1 MALPQQTM
9 PPSPALMHSTSVP
22 HVSHWNHFPSWLDTI
37 YLRSF
42 DWLRTGSLLLL
53 HRLVAAAKAAFAA
66 LGDDHLRAALRAL
79 ISLAHLVRHW
89 LSVLPEGYS
98 GGRHSDKPSG
108 EYSASVKRASTQ
120 PYSAVIVPV
129 MLLLCTWQR
138 KKCSPAERL
147 TSTVRLQGALQ
158 VSVSAIG
165 SSPFRFRENDAH
177 KY

>member
-1 MALPQQTM
+1 MGCIRSMALPQQTM

-22 HVSHWNHFPSWLDTI
+22 QVSHWNRFPSWLDTI

-98 GGRHSDKPSG
+98 GGRHSDRPSG
-108 EYSASVKRASTQ
+108 EYSASVRQASIRA
-120 PYSAVIVPV
+120 YSAMSVPF
-129 MLLLCTWQR
+129 MLWCIWQR
-138 KKCSPAERL
+138 K
-147 TSTVRLQGALQ
+147 
-158 VSVSAIG
+158 
-165 SSPFRFRENDAH
+165 
-177 KY
+177 